1 MKKLFTT
8 FLMMGFALASQATIV
23 VTPSDDGKTLTISAD
38 AGDDFNQYYQDNIQN
53 ANPSPSWAGN
63 VTKLVLTGKGFTNR
77 DLAAEGRIPQLIEK
91 CTGWTESN
99 KKQLYLDLT
108 GCENMVSKVVRASGY
123 SSIDWENTNSYTFQP
138 NPSNWQE
145 GPAFT
150 LQKIN
155 EKDMLSGI
163 SFPASDNFTLIPENV
178 LNGKSIQTV
187 VIPDNVLSI
196 EKQAFQNCQ
205 NLTDVT
211 FGSGLE
217 NIGEKAFEQAGI
229 SGTFEIPASVKV
241 IKKDAFKEC
250 KDIVDIIIPAGS
262 QLTHIYESA
271 FLMENTSNLK
281 NVYVNCDRYIVADKG
296 AFGFQSTDGQ
306 TQAGTV
312 TTRLHY
318 PPRYY
323 EQYVGAYKTEILG
336 GLFEKQEQRLANRK
350 YARAEGS
357 VTGVDGNT
365 YTNTSYPNGNGWWE
379 LLSTGIPVPYNPN
392 WVANYNN
399 YWRTYSDFVDL
410 VVPKGFDEGSKFEE
424 SNEKGINVY
433 LVNGINDEGK
443 AQLVRMKVGD
453 CIPAGTG
460 VVIHWRTK
468 VEDTSGGF
476 IFFAP
481 ADSDNPGF
489 GNPAYDNETNSTN
502 LYRGTYK
509 NYMKPLNTRGQA
521 QRVNNVEKDESG
533 NPLYRNFFWGNID
546 EYEQATN
553 ERYRGEEYKDA
564 KKNMNPWGFIRCV
577 SGDYT
582 VNNKAFLHFPA
593 NVYSE
598 SQGSGIHED
607 HMTDTNNGVNAF
619 GFVIVDGDENPTGI
633 NNATEPKVATDDSY
647 YTLQGIKVTNPKE
660 SGIYIHNGKKVII
673 K

>member
-53 ANPSPSWAGN
+53 ANPSWAGN

-91 CTGWTESN
+91 CTGRTESN

-108 GCENMVSKVVRASGY
+108 GCENMVSKVVPASGY

-138 NPSNWQE
+138 NPSNWWE

-163 SFPASDNFTLIPENV
+163 SFPASDNFTLIPESV

-250 KDIVDIIIPAGS
+250 KDIVDIIIPAES
-262 QLTHIYESA
+262 QLEHICESA

-281 NVYVNCDRYIVADKG
+281 NVYVNCDKYIRADKG

-318 PPRYY
+318 PPSFY
-323 EQYVGAYKTEILG
+323 EEYVGAYKTEILG

-350 YARAEGS
+350 YARAEGA

-365 YTNTSYPNGNGWWE
+365 YSNTSYPNGNGWWE

-392 WVANYNN
+392 WVADYNN

-481 ADSDNPGF
+481 ADSDTPGF

-553 ERYRGEEYKDA
+553 EKYRGEEYQAA
-564 KKNMNPWGFIRCV
+564 KANMNPWGFIRCV

-607 HMTDTNNGVNAF
+607 HMTDPYNGVNAF

-633 NNATEPKVATDDSY
+633 NNVTESKVATDDSY